1 MAKAYFSQ
9 YRTASLGL
17 RFFTVYGPW
26 GRMDMAPYLFAQ
38 KMRSHHAI
46 QLFGEGVLKRD
57 FTFIGDT
64 VYAIARLI
72 QNGISQTHADV
83 VNIGHSNPVQVNDFV
98 QTLSECLN
106 VKPTIEL
113 LPMQVSDVPLTCAS
127 DDKLRK
133 MIGEWPHTSLRDG
146 LSEMVQ
152 WLEKWNPV

>member
-1 MAKAYFSQ
+1 
-9 YRTASLGL
+9 
-17 RFFTVYGPW
+17 
-26 GRMDMAPYLFAQ
+26 MAPFLFAK
-38 KMRSHHAI
+38 KMRSQQAI

-57 FTFIGDT
+57 FTYIGDT
-64 VYAIARLI
+64 VFAIARLI
-72 QNGISQTHADV
+72 QNGISQTQADV

-98 QTLSECLN
+98 QTLADCMN
-106 VKPTIEL
+106 IKPSIEL

-133 MIGEWPHTSLRDG
+133 MIGEWPHTSLSDG

>member
-1 MAKAYFSQ
+1 
-9 YRTASLGL
+9 
-17 RFFTVYGPW
+17 
-26 GRMDMAPYLFAQ
+26 
-38 KMRSHHAI
+38 MRKRCKRKVWATNINPVAHAI
-46 QLFGEGVLKRD
+46 AGA
-57 FTFIGDT
+57 
-64 VYAIARLI
+64 AISDGRSLDKLRLCELSAI
-72 QNGISQTHADV
+72 DAMTKGMGTTEDWRWLADV

-127 DDKLRK
+127 DDKLRN
-133 MIGEWPHTSLRDG
+133 MIGERPHTNLRDG